1 MYDIGYSNIIEQ
13 KAKNAHGSDKPGE
26 LGKPGGMINIL
37 KNQGEPG
44 KDGENFKNYSSHG
57 GVREVFLI
65 KLINLFLGCFF

>member
-1 MYDIGYSNIIEQ
+1 MDDIGYSNIIEQ

-44 KDGENFKNYSSHG
+44 K
-57 GVREVFLI
+57 VREEI
-65 KLINLFLGCFF
+65 